1 MNSIMTV
8 VAFLSLVIWLFLL
21 LFRGQFWDGRTII
34 ENEEIRGN
42 TDFENNPVLNNLD
55 TKKPL
60 ICAVIPARN
69 EAELISVT
77 MRSLCDSLRVSL
89 CDSLKVISPGIT
101 KIYLVDDN
109 STDATAT
116 IAKETAANLNQ
127 QENLQIISAAP
138 LPPGWS
144 GKLWAM
150 EQGIQAASKNQP
162 DYLLLTDAD
171 IQHHPDTIKCLIN
184 KAVNEDLDLVSVMVQ
199 LRCES
204 FWEQLLIPA
213 FVFFFQKLYPFS
225 WVNNPS
231 KSTAA
236 AAGGCILIRRQ
247 ALEAIGGIQSVKAAL
262 IDDCSL
268 AAAIKK
274 NGKIWLGLSTSTVSL
289 RPYPHLST
297 IWDMIARTAFTQLNY
312 SPLLL
317 VGTVMGMVL
326 IYLVPVFAAIFG
338 IFTANWLLAVIG
350 LAGYL
355 IMIIA
360 YTPTIRLYK
369 CPPLFSLCLPV
380 IGFLYTLMT
389 IDSALRHWQGKGGAW
404 KGRVYQSV
412 NN

>member
-1 MNSIMTV
+1 MNMIFLT
-8 VAFLSLVIWLFLL
+8 VAFLSLSIWLFLL
-21 LFRGQFWDGRTII
+21 LFRGQFWDAKTILEDI
-34 ENEEIRGN
+34 ETRKN
-42 TDFENNPVLNNLD
+42 TDFLQAKVSNNFQHPQLSIGV
-55 TKKPL
+55 
-60 ICAVIPARN
+60 IIPARN

-77 MRSLCDSLRVSL
+77 MTSLCDSLRVIEN
-89 CDSLKVISPGIT
+89 IST
-101 KIYLVDDN
+101 QIYLVDDH
-109 STDATAT
+109 STDGTAT
-116 IAKETAANLNQ
+116 IAKQTVASLNQ
-127 QENLQIISAAP
+127 QVNSNFHIISAAP

-150 EQGIQAASKNQP
+150 EQGIQAASKKQP
-162 DYLLLTDAD
+162 DYILLTDAD
-171 IQHHPDTIKCLIN
+171 IQHHPDTIKRLIN
-184 KAVNEDLDLVSVMVQ
+184 KAVTEDLDLVSVMVQ

-231 KSTAA
+231 KYTAA

-247 ALEAIGGIQSVKAAL
+247 ALEQIGGIQTLKEAL

-268 AAAIKK
+268 AAAVKK

-297 IWDMIARTAFTQLNY
+297 IWNMIARTAFTQLNY

-317 VGTVMGMVL
+317 VGTVIGMVI

-338 IFTANWLLAVIG
+338 IFTANWLLAVVG
-350 LAGYL
+350 LAAYM

-360 YTPTIRLYK
+360 YSPTIRLYK
-369 CPPLFSLCLPV
+369 CSVLFSFCLPL

-389 IDSALRHWQGKGGAW
+389 IDSALQHWQGKGGAW